1 MASALC
7 LFCTRIGMTFG
18 REMKATRGGFGHII
32 LRVLNKQIIDYV
44 KDVPSLNICL
54 SYNKF

>member
-1 MASALC
+1 
-7 LFCTRIGMTFG
+7 MTFG